1 MMGDAPR
8 ALPQTTK
15 TLSKHNQNHQN
26 HPKRANLMEIEGN
39 GTEYPSGALPKTTK
53 TTYTSKSD
61 GNQQNHQ
68 KPPNLIDIKK
78 GMVGDA
84 PPTKNHQTPLSEN
97 S

>member
-1 MMGDAPR
+1 MIGDAPG

-26 HPKRANLMEIEGN
+26 HKKRANLMEIEGN
-39 GTEYPSGALPKTTK
+39 GTEYPSGALPKTAK
-53 TTYTSKSD
+53 TAYTSKSD

-68 KPPNLIDIKK
+68 KPPNLIDITK

-84 PPTKNHQTPLSEN
+84 PPAKKPSNTIKRK
-97 S
+97 